1 MAYLVRT
8 MPRAERDL
16 EAIFLYIQ
24 AENSAPASR
33 WFEGLV
39 EAIESLSEHPQRN
52 PTIVEDPTL
61 RHLLYGN
68 KPHIYRI
75 IYSIDPSR
83 KIVNVIHVR
92 HRARDAFEAG
102 GPHLN

>member
-24 AENSAPASR
+24 AESSAPASR
-33 WFEGLV
+33 WFEGLA
-39 EAIESLSEHPQRN
+39 EEIESLSEHPQRN
-52 PTIVEDPTL
+52 PTIIEDPTL
-61 RHLLYGN
+61 RHLLYGF

-75 IYSIDPSR
+75 IYSIDPFR

-92 HRARDAFEAG
+92 HRARDAFKPGE
-102 GPHLN
+102 PL

>member
-16 EAIFLYIQ
+16 EAIFLYVQ
-24 AENSAPASR
+24 ADSFAPASR

-52 PTIVEDPTL
+52 PTIIEDPTL

-75 IYSIDPSR
+75 IYLIDPSR
-83 KIVNVIHVR
+83 KIVDVIHVR
-92 HRARDAFEAG
+92 HRARDAFEPG
-102 GPHLN
+102 SPQ

>member
-8 MPRAERDL
+8 MPRAERDM

-24 AENSAPASR
+24 AESSMPASR

-52 PTIVEDPTL
+52 PTIIEDPTL

-75 IYSIDPSR
+75 IYSIDLAKKVVS
-83 KIVNVIHVR
+83 VIHVR
-92 HRARDAFEAG
+92 HRARDAFE
-102 GPHLN
+102 PDEPR

>member
-16 EAIFLYIQ
+16 EIIFQFVQ
-24 AENSAPASR
+24 ADTSTTANK
-33 WFEGLV
+33 WFNGLV
-39 EAIESLSEHPQRN
+39 DAIESLSELPQRN
-52 PTIVEDPTL
+52 PSTAEDPTL

-75 IYSIDPSR
+75 IYSIDFSR
-83 KIVNVIHVR
+83 KRVSILHVR
-92 HRARDAFEAG
+92 HGARDSFE
-102 GPHLN
+102 PKS